1 MKFLLIC
8 IGLCLVSAHTQEE
21 YEASFKDFLD
31 THNKVYEVEELAYRF
46 DVFKK
51 TMDDISEHNAQNHSW
66 TQGINQ
72 FSDLT
77 PLEFEKIHLG
87 YLSRPNRQRN
97 EANLEGI
104 EVADDVDWTTK
115 GAVTPIKDQKQCG
128 SCWAFSTTG
137 STESSHF
144 INTGNLV
151 SLSEQ
156 QLVDCSGSYGNQG
169 CNGGLMDNAFKYYLG
184 KGKGA
189 TLEASYPYTGRD
201 GTCKSGFTVA
211 VSINKF
217 TDVKA
222 NDEDALAAAVT
233 TQPVSVAVDA
243 RKWQNYKSG
252 VFSGCGAIHMLD
264 HGVLAVGYTS
274 DSWKIKNS
282 WGTSWG
288 EKGFIRITRGQNEC
302 GLAKEPSYPDSN

>member
-1 MKFLLIC
+1 MMKTLVLIAV
-8 IGLCLVSAHTQEE
+8 IGFAAAGPLGDDEYNTLWKAFKTDFKKAYDTVEE
-21 YEASFKDFLD
+21 HAARFSTFKDNVEFIKA
-31 THNKVYEVEELAYRF
+31 HNAKSEEHGYTVGINQFA
-46 DVFKK
+46 DMSSAEFKK
-51 TMDDISEHNAQNHSW
+51 TMLTYRA
-66 TQGINQ
+66 
-72 FSDLT
+72 DLKKPNPT
-77 PLEFEKIHLG
+77 PILDE
-87 YLSRPNRQRN
+87 S
-97 EANLEGI
+97 NL
-104 EVADDVDWTTK
+104 ADSVDWVAK
-115 GAVTPIKDQKQCG
+115 GAVTPVKNQGQCG
-128 SCWAFSTTG
+128 SCWAFSTPGSVEGAYQIATG
-137 STESSHF
+137 KLLSF
-144 INTGNLV
+144 
-151 SLSEQ
+151 SEQ

-211 VSINKF
+211 VSIKKF

-243 RKWQNYKSG
+243 RKWQNYKNG

-302 GLAKEPSYPDSN
+302 G

>member
-1 MKFLLIC
+1 MMKLLLAVAFVGFAAAAPLGESEYQSLWTQFKQDFSKSYALAEEHDARFLTFKTNVDFIMSHNERADEHGFTVG
-8 IGLCLVSAHTQEE
+8 INQFADMTRQE
-21 YEASFKDFLD
+21 
-31 THNKVYEVEELAYRF
+31 
-46 DVFKK
+46 FKK
-51 TMDDISEHNAQNHSW
+51 TM
-66 TQGINQ
+66 
-72 FSDLT
+72 LT
-77 PLEFEKIHLG
+77 YQAERK
-87 YLSRPNRQRN
+87 Q
-97 EANLEGI
+97 ANPI
-104 EVADDVDWTTK
+104 KVFDTTNVADSVDWTTK
-115 GAVTPIKDQKQCG
+115 GAVTPVKNQGQCG
-128 SCWAFSTTG
+128 SCWAFSTPGSVEGAYQIATG
-137 STESSHF
+137 KLLSF
-144 INTGNLV
+144 
-151 SLSEQ
+151 SEQ

-211 VSINKF
+211 VSIKKF

-243 RKWQNYKSG
+243 RKWQNYKNG

-302 GLAKEPSYPDSN
+302 G